1 MTTTVKLKVEITE
14 KSSAEFDVVVTWNA
28 DRFEARIDDLALKS
42 DGKSV
47 KKALQEMVRQIQ
59 NNGAAPTAAPM
70 IFG

>member
-1 MTTTVKLKVEITE
+1 MTTTVKLKVEITKE
-14 KSSAEFDVVVTWNA
+14 CSAEFEVVVTSNA

-59 NNGAAPTAAPM
+59 NNGAAPAAAPM